1 LTVINIDTIKSLL
14 VFAVPDSV
22 EEIEVM
28 VPQGGK
34 FEFWF
39 HKVENLNL
47 YTKYP
52 V

>member
-1 LTVINIDTIKSLL
+1 LL
-14 VFAVPDSV
+14 VFAIRDSV

-34 FEFWF
+34 FELWF
-39 HKVENLNL
+39 HNVANLNL
-47 YTKYP
+47 YIKYP